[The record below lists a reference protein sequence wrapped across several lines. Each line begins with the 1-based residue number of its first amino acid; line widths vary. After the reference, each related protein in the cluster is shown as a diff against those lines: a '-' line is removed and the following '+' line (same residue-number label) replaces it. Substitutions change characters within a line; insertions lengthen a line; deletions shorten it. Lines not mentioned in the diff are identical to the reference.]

1 MRGSRSDL
9 CALGIV
15 VPKGSSVRQVNE
27 SSAER
32 SLERKV
38 QDLPIETLSAHPQN
52 ARTHSKSQIR
62 EIARSIERFGFT
74 NPILIDEH
82 RRIIAGH
89 GRVAAARLLG
99 KKRVPTLR
107 IGHLTEIEKR
117 AYILADNR
125 LAEKAGWDPDTLAI
139 ELQAL
144 IDVDFEVELTGF
156 ATAEIDLVLGE
167 ASEKL
172 DDALQPEDAIAD
184 TAGGPAVTRRGDTWV
199 LGSHRLICADARD
212 PVSYGRLLQGRR
224 AEFVFADPPYNV
236 KIEGNVGG
244 RGRFR
249 HRDFAMASGEMSPS
263 EYTDFL
269 YACLSEAAAHS
280 QDGSI
285 HDVCIDWRHIDEM
298 LAAGRRVYDELKNI
312 CVWCKTNAGMGS
324 FYRSQHEMIFIWKI
338 GSASHVNN
346 FELGQFGR
354 SRSNVWEYAGVNT
367 FRPGRMD
374 ELAMHPTV
382 KPVALVADAIKDCS
396 RRGGLVLDPFA
407 GSGTTIVAAEKTGRR
422 ARAIEIDP
430 HYCDVIVRRWQAY
443 TGKQAVHEPTGTCF
457 EDRDSADE
465 PTPPKRK
472 RGR

>member
-1 MRGSRSDL
+1 MDMAPGKAKQKPMDAGTSF
-9 CALGIV
+9 A
-15 VPKGSSVRQVNE
+15 K
-27 SSAER
+27 AER
-32 SLERKV
+32 SPHSRPAPGSLTPALASINSLR
-38 QDLPIETLSAHPQN
+38 PYPHN
-52 ARTHSKSQIR
+52 ARTHSARQIKQ
-62 EIARSIERFGFT
+62 IARSLERFGFT
-74 NPILIDEH
+74 NPILIDEQ
-82 RRIIAGH
+82 RQIIAGH

-99 KKRVPTLR
+99 MNRVPTLR

-125 LAEKAGWDPDTLAI
+125 LAEKAGWDRETLAI

-144 IDVDFEVELTGF
+144 IDGDFEVELTGF

-167 ASEKL
+167 ASEKV
-172 DDALQPEDAIAD
+172 DGALQPEDVIAD
-184 TAGGPAVTRRGDTWV
+184 MPDGPAVTQCGDIWV
-199 LGSHRLICADARD
+199 LGSQRLICADARD
-212 PVSYGRLLQGRR
+212 PGSYARLLQGRK

-249 HRDFAMASGEMSPS
+249 HRNFAMASGEMSSS
-263 EYTDFL
+263 EYTEFL
-269 YACLSEAAAHS
+269 HTCLSEAAAHS
-280 QDGSI
+280 VDGSI

-298 LAAGRRVYDELKNI
+298 LVAGRRVYDELKNL

-324 FYRSQHEMIFIWKI
+324 FYRSQHELIFIWKI

-374 ELAMHPTV
+374 ELGMHPTV

-396 RRGGLVLDPFA
+396 HRRGLVLDPFA
-407 GSGTTIVAAEKTGRR
+407 GSGTTIIAAEKTGRR
-422 ARAIEIDP
+422 TRAIEIDP

-443 TGKQAVHEPTGTCF
+443 TGKQAIHEPTGTSF
-457 EDRDSADE
+457 EDRESADE
-465 PTPPKRK
+465 PSPPKRK